1 MKTPDITPAQI
12 ISTVLAVIGLLV
24 AFGLNI
30 SKAEQ
35 DGIVQV
41 ITVGWPSFLAVDAII
56 RHGRSGVVA
65 AQHVQAAA
73 EISAAASSAS
83 QDVVQKWEPIP
94 GPVMSPPMGMSGPV
108 SVPPAATG
116 PATPQA

>member
-12 ISTVLAVIGLLV
+12 VSTVLAVIGLLV

-30 SKAEQ
+30 SKTEQ

-73 EISAAASSAS
+73 ELAAAASQSDFA
-83 QDVVQKWEPIP
+83 QTPP
-94 GPVMSPPMGMSGPV
+94 PVAQVAMPV
-108 SVPPAATG
+108 ALAQQGV
-116 PATPQA
+116 PQA